1 MSKII
6 ITILFLILFRI
17 SAECQSLTLPACVD
31 YAVAHN
37 LELTAESLNIEEA
50 EVNLKAERHT
60 FLPTAVATVNNG
72 LSGGFQQTFN
82 ETMSGEYSSEKSYTN
97 SATLDVS
104 VTLWNAG
111 ARRTLIKQRQLLKS
125 AAEQSRLYRE
135 IEVKT
140 NVIEKFFALAMAQ
153 KRLEIAVENCAMQ
166 DSNLI
171 IAQKLFNL
179 GHRSQRDVMDARTNL
194 AQDIMQRANEENN
207 VVINELQLRIAMNS
221 NDSVAIEVAGVESDR
236 DIPPFDDFYAKAL
249 EINPSVAM
257 YKTQI
262 EAAEYEKE
270 YYKRLQ
276 YPSLTLNYEAGT
288 QGQKFSHKQNT
299 DFGKQW
305 KDNSYQTIYL
315 SLKVPIFSQLS
326 NKDNIAKSEIEINRR
341 RNQLDQQFLALSG
354 EMRNV
359 WLGVVQSRNTADL
372 AAQTAE
378 LARQQYEFAQKDFKL
393 GNIASYELYVYKNK
407 FVSSQL
413 QAVGAEYEFLYRLA
427 VLKLFT
433 EQ

>member
-1 MSKII
+1 MIKAIL
-6 ITILFLILFRI
+6 TILTILTLAI
-17 SAECQSLTLPACVD
+17 TAKAQSLTLPACVD

-50 EVNLKAERHT
+50 EVNLRAERHT

-72 LSGGFQQTFN
+72 ISSGFQQTFN
-82 ETMSGEYSSEKSYTN
+82 ETMSGEYSSVKSYTN

-111 ARRTLIKQRQLLKS
+111 ARRTLIKYRQLLKS

-194 AQDIMQRANEENN
+194 AQDIMQRTNEENN
-207 VVINELQLRIAMNS
+207 VVINELQLRIAINS
-221 NDSVAIEVAGVESDR
+221 HDSVSIEVGNVESER
-236 DIPPFDDFYAKAL
+236 DIPPFDDFYAKSL

-262 EAAEYEKE
+262 EAAEIQKE

-288 QGQKFSHKQNT
+288 QGQKFFHEQNK

-305 KDNSYQTIYL
+305 KDNSYQTLYL

-326 NKDNIAKSEIEINRR
+326 NKDNIAKSEIEIRR
-341 RNQLDQQFLALSG
+341 SRNNLEQKLLALYG

-413 QAVGAEYEFLYRLA
+413 QAVNAEYEFLYRLA

-433 EQ
+433 EL

>member
-60 FLPTAVATVNNG
+60 FLPTAVATINNG

-315 SLKVPIFSQLS
+315 ALKVPIFSQLS

-341 RNQLDQQFLALSG
+341 RNQLDQQLLALSG

-413 QAVGAEYEFLYRLA
+413 QAVSAEYEFLYRLA

>member
-1 MSKII
+1 MIKAILPI
-6 ITILFLILFRI
+6 LFITIFTITTQ
-17 SAECQSLTLPACVD
+17 AQSLTLPACVD

-60 FLPTAVATVNNG
+60 FLPTAVATINNG
-72 LSGGFQQTFN
+72 LSSGFQQTFN
-82 ETMSGEYSSEKSYTN
+82 ETMSGEYSSVKSYTN
-97 SATLDVS
+97 SATVDVS

-111 ARRTLIKQRQLLKS
+111 ARRTLIKHRQMLKNAAEKQRQ
-125 AAEQSRLYRE
+125 YRE

-166 DSNLI
+166 DSNVI
-171 IAQKLFNL
+171 TAQKLYNL
-179 GHRSQRDVMDARTNL
+179 GHRSQRDVMDAKTNL
-194 AQDIMQRANEENN
+194 AQDVMERKKEQDN
-207 VVINELQLRIAMNS
+207 VVISELQLRIAINHA
-221 NDSVAIEVAGVESDR
+221 DSIIIDIQDIENER
-236 DIPPFDDFYAKAL
+236 IIPPFEDFYNKAL
-249 EINPSVAM
+249 EINPEIAT

-262 EAAEYEKE
+262 EAAEIEKE

-288 QGQKFSHKQNT
+288 QGQKFFHEENK

-305 KDNSYQTIYL
+305 KDNAYQTIYL
-315 SLKVPIFSQLS
+315 SLKVPIFSQLN
-326 NKDNIAKSEIEINRR
+326 NKDNIAKSEIEIRRR
-341 RNQLDQQFLALSG
+341 RNDLDQILLDLSG
-354 EMRNV
+354 ELRNV
-359 WLGVVQSRNTADL
+359 WLGVEQSRSTADL

-378 LARQQYEFAQKDFKL
+378 LARQQYEFAQKDFNL

>member
-6 ITILFLILFRI
+6 ITILFLIFFRI

-60 FLPTAVATVNNG
+60 FLPTAVATINNG
-72 LSGGFQQTFN
+72 LSSGFQQTFN
-82 ETMSGEYSSEKSYTN
+82 ETMSGEYSSVKSYTN

-111 ARRTLIKQRQLLKS
+111 ARRTLIKHRQLLKS

-153 KRLEIAVENCAMQ
+153 KRLEIAVENCSMQ

-262 EAAEYEKE
+262 EAAELEKE

-288 QGQKFSHKQNT
+288 QGQKFFHEENK

-305 KDNSYQTIYL
+305 KDNAYQTIYL

-326 NKDNIAKSEIEINRR
+326 SKDNIAKSEIEIRRR
-341 RNQLDQQFLALSG
+341 RNDLDQILLDLSG
-354 EMRNV
+354 ELRNV
-359 WLGVVQSRNTADL
+359 WLGVEQSRSTADL

-378 LARQQYEFAQKDFKL
+378 LARQQYEFAQKDFNL

-413 QAVGAEYEFLYRLA
+413 QAVNAEYEFLFRLA

-433 EQ
+433 EL